1 MMDDDDIIDLML
13 EIISLTGEYVHQSD
27 VGDIEYSEETEKKYR
42 KLVISAYIY
51 VRNLEEL
58 LKGGEPPKPPQGI

>member
-1 MMDDDDIIDLML
+1 MDDDDIIDLML

-42 KLVISAYIY
+42 KLVF
-51 VRNLEEL
+51 
-58 LKGGEPPKPPQGI
+58 